1 MATGREGESERE
13 GVGGWWQYLPEPKP
27 APFEME
33 MTHFPG
39 ENCISKLKYS
49 NAQHSKVGF
58 TFFWLY
64 NVVD

>member
-1 MATGREGESERE
+1 MATGKEGER
-13 GVGGWWQYLPEPKP
+13 GGGGGWWQYLPEPKP

-58 TFFWLY
+58 TFFCQITL
-64 NVVD
+64 